1 MSIIYE
7 VNISLQREIETE
19 YRHWLEKH
27 IDEILTLP
35 GFLDAQSF
43 DVQRSDDVDTMD
55 ICVQYRLESQ
65 SALDNYFAQH
75 AARLRADGVGK
86 FGDRFT
92 AKRRVLINP
101 RVFLQEGF

>member
-7 VNISLQREIETE
+7 VNISLQREIETD
-19 YRHWLEKH
+19 YRGWLEKH
-27 IDEILTLP
+27 IAEILALP
-35 GFLDAQSF
+35 GFIDAQSF
-43 DVQRSDDVDTMD
+43 DVQQVDGSDTIA

-75 AARLRADGVGK
+75 APRLRADGVGK

-92 AKRRVLINP
+92 ASRRVLINP
-101 RVFLQEGF
+101 RVFL

>member
-7 VNISLQREIETE
+7 VNVYVQHEIETV
-19 YRHWLEKH
+19 YRVWLEKH
-27 IDEILTLP
+27 IAEILVLP

-43 DVQRSDDVDTMD
+43 DVQQIDDVDTIA

-65 SALDNYFAQH
+65 AALDNYFAQH
-75 AARLRADGVGK
+75 AARLRADSVKK

-92 AKRRVLINP
+92 ASRRVLINP
-101 RVFLQEGF
+101 RTH

>member
-1 MSIIYE
+1 MSIVYE
-7 VNISLQREIETE
+7 VNISLQREIEAE
-19 YRHWLEKH
+19 YRDWLEKH
-27 IDEILTLP
+27 IAEILVLP

-43 DVQRSDDVDTMD
+43 DVQRSDDSGKID

-65 SALDNYFAQH
+65 SALENYFSQH

-92 AKRRVLINP
+92 ANRRVLINP
-101 RVFLQEGF
+101 RVFL

>member
-1 MSIIYE
+1 MSIVYE
-7 VNISLQREIETE
+7 VNISLQREIEAE
-19 YRHWLEKH
+19 YRDWLEKH
-27 IDEILTLP
+27 IAEILALP

-43 DVQRSDDVDTMD
+43 DVQHSDNTGKID

-65 SALDNYFAQH
+65 SALENYFSQH

-92 AKRRVLINP
+92 ANRRVLINP
-101 RVFLQEGF
+101 RVFL